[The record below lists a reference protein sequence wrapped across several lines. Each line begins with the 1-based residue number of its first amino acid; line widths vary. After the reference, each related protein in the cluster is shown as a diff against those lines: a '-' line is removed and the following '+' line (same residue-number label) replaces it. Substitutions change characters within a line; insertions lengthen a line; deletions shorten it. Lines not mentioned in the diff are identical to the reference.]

1 VVPGKERKRS
11 SAMVHVELGKWKQT
25 PEDLRRASLH
35 APHARTR
42 ERFQALYLIAS
53 GAYNATSCAAHI
65 GRHDET
71 VLAWVHR
78 YNEHG
83 PDALSYRRT
92 GGHSPLLPHHRPNSS
107 LRSLRRPTPAA
118 TACRGTTGR

>member
-1 VVPGKERKRS
+1 MVRV
-11 SAMVHVELGKWKQT
+11 AMGKWKQT
-25 PEDLRRASLH
+25 LEDLRRASLH

-53 GAYNATSCAAHI
+53 GAYNATTCAAHI

-92 GGHSPLLPHHRPNSS
+92 GGHSPLLPHNRLNRS
-107 LRSLRRPTPAA
+107 LISLRRPTPAA

>member
-1 VVPGKERKRS
+1 
-11 SAMVHVELGKWKQT
+11 MVHVEMGKWKQT

-53 GAYNATSCAAHI
+53 GAYNATTCAAHI

-71 VLAWVHR
+71 VLAWVHQ

-83 PDALSYRRT
+83 PDALGYRRT
-92 GGHSPLLPHHRPNSS
+92 GGHSPLLPHHRPNGSWI
-107 LRSLRRPTPAA
+107 SLRRPTPAA

>member
-1 VVPGKERKRS
+1 
-11 SAMVHVELGKWKQT
+11 MVRVEMGKWEQT
-25 PEDLRRASLH
+25 LEDLRRASLH

-65 GRHDET
+65 GRQDET
-71 VLAWVHR
+71 VLTWVHC

-92 GGHSPLLPHHRPNSS
+92 GGRAPLLPHNRLNSLS
-107 LRSLRRPTPAA
+107 RSWRRPTPAA
-118 TACRGTTGR
+118 TACRGTTGP

>member
-1 VVPGKERKRS
+1 
-11 SAMVHVELGKWKQT
+11 MVRVEMGKWKQT
-25 PEDLRRASLH
+25 PEDLRRAALH

-42 ERFQALYLIAS
+42 ERFQALYLLAS
-53 GAYNATSCAAHI
+53 GTYNATACAAHI

-71 VLAWVHR
+71 VLAWGHR

-92 GGHSPLLPHHRPNSS
+92 GGHSPFLPRTRLNSS
-107 LRSLRRPTPAA
+107 SIPSRRPTPAA

>member
-1 VVPGKERKRS
+1 MDPGEERKWS
-11 SAMVHVELGKWKQT
+11 GAMVRVAMDKWKQT
-25 PEDLRRASLH
+25 LEGLRRTSVH

-71 VLAWVHR
+71 VLDWVHQ

-83 PDALSYRRT
+83 PDALGYRRT
-92 GGHSPLLPHHRPNSS
+92 GGHPPLLPHNRLSS
-107 LRSLRRPTPAA
+107 LLMSLRRPTPAA

>member
-1 VVPGKERKRS
+1 MIPDEERKRS
-11 SAMVHVELGKWKQT
+11 SAMVRVEAGKWEQT
-25 PEDLRRASLH
+25 PEDLRRAALH

-53 GAYNATSCAAHI
+53 GAYNATSCATHI

-92 GGHSPLLPHHRPNSS
+92 GGHSPLLPHSRPESS
-107 LRSLRRPTPAA
+107 LISLRRPTPAA

>member
-1 VVPGKERKRS
+1 MVRV
-11 SAMVHVELGKWKQT
+11 AMGKWTQT
-25 PEDLRRASLH
+25 LEDLRRASLH
-35 APHARTR
+35 AAHARTR

-53 GAYNATSCAAHI
+53 GSYNATSCAAHI

-83 PDALSYRRT
+83 PDALRHRRT
-92 GGHSPLLPHHRPNSS
+92 GGHSPLLPHNRLNSS
-107 LRSLRRPTPAA
+107 SISLRRPTPAA

>member
-1 VVPGKERKRS
+1 MVRV
-11 SAMVHVELGKWKQT
+11 AMGKWKQT
-25 PEDLRRASLH
+25 LEDLRRASLH

-53 GAYNATSCAAHI
+53 GAYNATTCAAHI

-83 PDALSYRRT
+83 PDALGYRRT
-92 GGHSPLLPHHRPNSS
+92 GGRSPLLPQNRPSRS
-107 LRSLRRPTPAA
+107 LNSLRRPTPAA

>member
-1 VVPGKERKRS
+1 
-11 SAMVHVELGKWKQT
+11 MVRVELGKWKQT
-25 PEDLRRASLH
+25 LEDLRRAAPH

-53 GAYNATSCAAHI
+53 GAPTAPACAAHI

-71 VLAWVHR
+71 VLDWVHR

-92 GGHSPLLPHHRPNSS
+92 GGHSPFLPRNRPNSS
-107 LRSLRRPTPAA
+107 SISWRR
-118 TACRGTTGR
+118 

>member
-1 VVPGKERKRS
+1 MVLV
-11 SAMVHVELGKWKQT
+11 AMGKWKQT

-71 VLAWVHR
+71 VLDWVHR

-92 GGHSPLLPHHRPNSS
+92 GGHSPLLPRNRPNSS
-107 LRSLRRPTPAA
+107 LISLRRPTPAA

>member
-1 VVPGKERKRS
+1 MGRVARGE
-11 SAMVHVELGKWKQT
+11 GTQT

-53 GAYNATSCAAHI
+53 AAYNATSCAAHI

-107 LRSLRRPTPAA
+107 LISLRRPTPAA